1 MIRVK
6 LLYLMPLLL
15 LPACAT
21 IIDGTEDVVA
31 GSSTPSAAACTVDR
45 QGERVGEVL
54 ETPGNFKIDRSR
66 QDLLLTCA
74 KPGYQQAV
82 TTVQPRFTGKTFFN
96 FLLGGVIGFAVDAA
110 SGANNR
116 YPSHVP
122 VELKPL
128 PPVLVQE
135 QTRPL
140 PGV

>member
-1 MIRVK
+1 MK
-6 LLYLMPLLL
+6 LFYLMPLLL

-21 IIDGTEDVVA
+21 IIDGTENVVA
-31 GSSTPSAAACTVDR
+31 VSSTPAAAACTVDR
-45 QGERVGEVL
+45 QGERVGEIP
-54 ETPGNFKIDRSR
+54 ETPGNFKIDSSR
-66 QDLLLTCA
+66 RDLLLTCV
-74 KPGYQQAV
+74 KPGYQSAV

-128 PPVLVQE
+128 PPALVQE
-135 QTRPL
+135 Q
-140 PGV
+140 PGPMTGV

>member
-1 MIRVK
+1 MK
-6 LLYLMPLLL
+6 LLYLMPLML

-31 GSSTPSAAACTVDR
+31 VSSTPSAAACTVDR
-45 QGERVGEVL
+45 QGERVGAVA

-66 QDLLLTCA
+66 RDLLLTCT
-74 KPGYQQAV
+74 KPGFQPAIS
-82 TTVQPRFTGKTFFN
+82 TVEPSFTGKTFFN
-96 FLLGGVIGFAVDAA
+96 FLLGGVVGFAVDAA

-128 PPVLVQE
+128 PPALVQE
-135 QTRPL
+135 Q
-140 PGV
+140 PGPMTGV